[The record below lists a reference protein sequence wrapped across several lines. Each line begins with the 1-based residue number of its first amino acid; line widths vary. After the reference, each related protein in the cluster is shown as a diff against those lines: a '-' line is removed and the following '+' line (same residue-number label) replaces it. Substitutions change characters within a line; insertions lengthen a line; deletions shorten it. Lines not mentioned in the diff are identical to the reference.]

1 MLNRHGAQYS
11 LLSDGDV
18 PIMNQV
24 LRKWIAPVAL
34 LLLALFCQNAGLYSA
49 SCVYLQWADA
59 AEGDAKAAAVKTT
72 VGVDTVDALDDPL
85 HRLLKRSQ
93 LSDSLEGLS
102 WAPEVWVDL
111 LTDCVI
117 ISLLIQLVRI
127 NDLKAWTHLALA
139 ATVLAI
145 LKGLGLELYSA

>member
-11 LLSDGDV
+11 LLAEDV

-24 LRKWIAPVAL
+24 LRKWLAPVAL

-59 AEGDAKAAAVKTT
+59 AEGDAKAAAVETT
-72 VGVDTVDALDDPL
+72 IVGFDALDDPL

-111 LTDCVI
+111 LTDCVTWCVEE
-117 ISLLIQLVRI
+117 SRS
-127 NDLKAWTHLALA
+127 T
-139 ATVLAI
+139 
-145 LKGLGLELYSA
+145 

>member
-1 MLNRHGAQYS
+1 MSDKQLQIKLLTFSLMLNRHGAQYS
-11 LLSDGDV
+11 LLADGADV

-24 LRKWIAPVAL
+24 LRKWLAPVAL

-59 AEGDAKAAAVKTT
+59 AEGDAKAAAVETGT
-72 VGVDTVDALDDPL
+72 VGVDALDDPL

-111 LTDCVI
+111 LTDCV
-117 ISLLIQLVRI
+117 
-127 NDLKAWTHLALA
+127 T
-139 ATVLAI
+139 
-145 LKGLGLELYSA
+145 